1 MICAGCNSEIEPEAL
16 SCPGCR
22 RLTHA
27 AELEALAGRARAA
40 WRVGKF
46 AEERQLWSESVALL
60 PEDTVQHR
68 SIQTRIAE
76 IDGHSAAASGGGAG
90 TGKNWWQGKASM
102 GVGPALLLLLT
113 KGKFLLLGLTKMGT
127 LLTML
132 ASLGVYWAI
141 YGWAFALGLVI
152 SIYIHEMGHVAA
164 IRLYGFPAG
173 APMFIPGFGAFIQ
186 MRGIA
191 LPPIPDSRIG
201 LAGPLYGVG
210 AALGALGMYYFT
222 GLPIWAVI
230 AHFGAMIN
238 MFNLIPIWQ
247 LDGSRGLRSLTRGQR
262 GIVLA
267 AAFGLWAVTSTPM
280 LLLVA
285 IGCGYRMFTRDWETE
300 PDQQGLA
307 QFVGLMVAL
316 AAIFVLSAAPAAVS
330 APQ

>member
-1 MICAGCNSEIEPEAL
+1 MTCPDCSVEVDPGAL

-22 RLTHA
+22 RLTHS
-27 AELEALAGRARAA
+27 EKLEDLAGRARAA

-46 AEERQLWSESVALL
+46 AEERLLWAESLTLV

-68 SIQTRIAE
+68 SIQARIAE
-76 IDGHSAAASGGGAG
+76 IDQQSAASTGAG
-90 TGKNWWQGKASM
+90 KSWWQDKAGM
-102 GVGPALLLLLT
+102 GAGPLLLLLLT

-164 IRLYGFPAG
+164 IRGYGFPAG

-186 MRGIA
+186 MRGVA

-201 LAGPLYGVG
+201 LAGPLYGLG
-210 AALGALGMYYFT
+210 AALGALGMYYAT
-222 GLPIWAVI
+222 GRPIWAVI
-230 AHFGAMIN
+230 AHFGSMIN
-238 MFNLIPIWQ
+238 LFNLIPVWQ
-247 LDGSRGLRSLTRGQR
+247 LDGSRGLRSFTRTQR

-267 AAFGLWAVTSTPM
+267 VAFGLWAITSAPM
-280 LLLVA
+280 LLLIS
-285 IGCGYRMFTRDWETE
+285 IGCAYRMFTRDWETE
-300 PDQQGLA
+300 PDPQGLV
-307 QFVGLMVAL
+307 QFSGLMVAL
-316 AAIFVLSAAPAAVS
+316 AVIFVLSAAPAANS
-330 APQ
+330 LPH

>member
-1 MICAGCNSEIEPEAL
+1 MICPDCGVEIESTAL

-22 RLTHA
+22 QLTHA
-27 AELEALAGRARAA
+27 AELEDLVRRARAV
-40 WRVGKF
+40 WRVGNF
-46 AEERQLWSESVALL
+46 VEERKLWAESLALL
-60 PEDTVQHR
+60 PEDTVQYR
-68 SIQTRIAE
+68 SIQARMAE
-76 IDGHSAAASGGGAG
+76 IDRQSAASTGAG
-90 TGKNWWQGKASM
+90 KSWWQEKAGM
-102 GVGPALLLLLT
+102 GIGPLLLLLLT

-152 SIYIHEMGHVAA
+152 SIYIHEMGHVAE
-164 IRLYGFPAG
+164 IRRYGFPAG

-186 MRGIA
+186 MRGIN

-201 LAGPLYGVG
+201 LAGPMYGLG
-210 AALGALGMYYFT
+210 AALGSLGMYYAT
-222 GLPIWAVI
+222 GRPIWAVI

-247 LDGSRGLRSLTRGQR
+247 LDGSRGLRSLTRMQR

-267 AAFGLWAVTSTPM
+267 AAFGLWAITSTPM

-285 IGCGYRMFTRDWETE
+285 IGCGYRMFTKDWETE
-300 PDQQGLA
+300 PDQQGLM
-307 QFVGLMVAL
+307 QFVGLMVVL
-316 AAIFVLSAAPAAVS
+316 AAIFALSAGPAAIS
-330 APQ
+330 GT

>member
-1 MICAGCNSEIEPEAL
+1 MICADCSTEFAADAL

-22 RLTHA
+22 RLTHS
-27 AELEALAGRARAA
+27 AELEDLARRAQAA

-46 AEERQLWSESVALL
+46 ADERALWAESLALL
-60 PEDTVQHR
+60 PEDTVQHQR
-68 SIQTRIAE
+68 IAARIAE
-76 IDGHSAAASGGGAG
+76 IDGQRAASTG
-90 TGKNWWQGKASM
+90 TGESWWRGKAGM
-102 GVGPALLLLLT
+102 GIGPLLLLLLT

-164 IRLYGFPAG
+164 IRGYGFPAG

-186 MRGIA
+186 MRGVA

-201 LAGPLYGVG
+201 LAGPLYGLG
-210 AALGALGMYYFT
+210 AALASLGLFYAT
-222 GLPIWAVI
+222 GRPIWAVI

-247 LDGSRGLRSLTRGQR
+247 LDGSRGLRSLTRTQR
-262 GIVLA
+262 GMVLA
-267 AAFGLWAVTSTPM
+267 AAGGLWAVLGIPM
-280 LLLVA
+280 LGLVA
-285 IGCGYRMFTRDWETE
+285 LGCAYRMFTKDWEDE
-300 PDQQGLA
+300 PDQQGLM
-307 QFVGLMVAL
+307 QFLGIMVAL
-316 AAIFVLSAAPAAVS
+316 ALVFVLSAGGAAVT
-330 APQ
+330 QG